1 MRCPLAQLQASVT
14 GNPYICF
21 NASKKSLYDR
31 LERPRNRQSG
41 APQLHCFRRARL
53 SGFFNWE
60 RKKEQS
66 KDAEALLFI

>member
-1 MRCPLAQLQASVT
+1 MRCSLAQLQASVT

-41 APQLHCFRRARL
+41 AP
-53 SGFFNWE
+53 
-60 RKKEQS
+60 
-66 KDAEALLFI
+66 